1 MTMLIL
7 ITKRIYKAVDTLG
20 LYMIIAVYYL
30 QLLHN

>member
-20 LYMIIAVYYL
+20 RYMIIAVYYL
-30 QLLHN
+30 QLMHK